1 MCLPGCPEPL
11 ACVCQ
16 KSVPVLP
23 MRSFGCMMQSCFEDV
38 IARLVFACTGHIGQ
52 ARRTFIFE
60 ARCGWVRSAV
70 RNPAWQA
77 GWVGCAIGVCVG
89 EVAIATSMALQ
100 APMQRCMGPRRQAA
114 VRVEAKKPTV
124 HQRIADKNKTKSGSS
139 SGTRINPDRLCNE
152 RDYKPARQA
161 FNVAL
166 HRAPTGV
173 AMHMHMRR
181 CQHHVHDA

>member
-1 MCLPGCPEPL
+1 MGEVSSP
-11 ACVCQ
+11 
-16 KSVPVLP
+16 KSSVA
-23 MRSFGCMMQSCFEDV
+23 
-38 IARLVFACTGHIGQ
+38 ARLG
-52 ARRTFIFE
+52 
-60 ARCGWVRSAV
+60 
-70 RNPAWQA
+70 
-77 GWVGCAIGVCVG
+77 VGCAIGVCVG
-89 EVAIATSMALQ
+89 HVAIATSMALQ

-181 CQHHVHDA
+181 CWHRVHDAEYTPCASCLAKPSHVLCACVLGGHNHPSQAACMFATQKDSLVSLPAIYCSCHVR